1 MSQPKNAIVA
11 KFNELFADAYRNQI
25 KLNEGQPMGVDQI
38 KMTITDIFRIAAA
51 ISVMFKKFTAEAL
64 FEFASVMSR
73 YEKPGETFAKVILEI
88 QDLDLEEAESVY
100 QHATEEFDIEDD
112 EKEAKIERVMKLPV
126 LTYQEWV
133 ESVAAVEKVQ
143 AVLRSDSPWTTKL
156 IMLAEDSDD
165 LLRQGFDAVD
175 TVVEYYLAVKDL
187 FKKADEE
194 SEKILKS

>member
-11 KFNELFADAYRNQI
+11 KFNELFADAYRNQMKASEGEPLGVEQI
-25 KLNEGQPMGVDQI
+25 KLA
-38 KMTITDIFRIAAA
+38 ITDMFRIAAA

-64 FEFASVMSR
+64 FEFASVMAR
-73 YEKPGETFAKVILEI
+73 YEKPGEIFAKVILEI
-88 QDLDLEEAESVY
+88 QDLDLQEAEAVY

-112 EKEAKIERVMKLPV
+112 EKEAKIERVMRLPV

-143 AVLRSDSPWTTKL
+143 SILRSDAPWSTKL

-165 LLRQGFDAVD
+165 ILRLQG
-175 TVVEYYLAVKDL
+175 
-187 FKKADEE
+187 
-194 SEKILKS
+194 S